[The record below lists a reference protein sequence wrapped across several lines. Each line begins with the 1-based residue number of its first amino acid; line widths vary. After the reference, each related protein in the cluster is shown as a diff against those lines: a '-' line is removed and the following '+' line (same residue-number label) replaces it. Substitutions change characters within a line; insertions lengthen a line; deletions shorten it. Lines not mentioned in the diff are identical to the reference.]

1 MSNESRAQLLAS
13 AFRTDH
19 GLGLAPLGDIFEV
32 VHAFAGVDVLSM
44 EASEAEHG
52 LSMLLPS
59 SARVAI
65 AVATTQHPMRQRSSV
80 AHELGHVL
88 AGDLETDVPLT
99 PGERTPEEIR
109 ADAFARHLL
118 LPVEAVTARLGP
130 RQGGAGEADLSTLVQ
145 EFEVSPHL
153 AAIQLRHAG
162 YITASVCDQWRTL
175 SAATVAAR
183 HGWLGKYR
191 TLVAESSQ
199 PRAPQGLVT
208 MAVEGYRRG
217 VLGIN
222 ELAAWYDQSPADLQ
236 AELGTPEQAA
246 PGGDE
251 PDDGVEDVDDD
262 FWDVDT
268 PLFPG
273 RSDSPAS

>member
-1 MSNESRAQLLAS
+1 MSNESRAQQLAS
-13 AFRTDH
+13 SFRAEH

-44 EASEAEHG
+44 DASEAEHG
-52 LSMLLPS
+52 LSMLLPAS
-59 SARVAI
+59 GRVVI

-88 AGDLETDVPLT
+88 AGDLEADLPLT

-118 LPVEAVTARLGP
+118 LPLEAVTTRLGSRP
-130 RQGGAGEADLSTLVQ
+130 QGVGEPELSTLVQ
-145 EFEVSPHL
+145 EFEVSPSL
-153 AAIQLRHAG
+153 AAIQLRNAG
-162 YITASVCDQWRTL
+162 YISASVCDQWRSL

-183 HGWLGKYR
+183 NGWLGKYR
-191 TLVAESSQ
+191 TLVTDSTG

-208 MAVEGYRRG
+208 MCVQGYRRG

-222 ELAAWYDQSPADLQ
+222 ELATWYGHSPADLQ
-236 AELGTPEQAA
+236 SALGAPE
-246 PGGDE
+246 PNERGGGF
-251 PDDGVEDVDDD
+251 DGAVEDVDDD
-262 FWDVDT
+262 FWDVDA

-273 RSDSPAS
+273 QSDSPAS